1 MSPRN
6 IVIFGCGGFGR
17 EVLQIIL
24 DQNAV
29 AERWR
34 VRGFFLSSGFEAPD
48 EVHGL
53 PVFRDLSEVGERE
66 STDFA
71 VAIGSSV
78 ARSEVV
84 QDLRRNGFAAFPALI
99 HPRAWL
105 GRNVTLGAGV
115 VICAGAMVTT
125 DVFLGEHVH
134 LNLNVTV
141 GHDTMIGPFCTISPG
156 VNVSGRVYLG
166 EGVTVG
172 SAASII
178 PGVAVGGWSV
188 IGASAAVVS
197 DLPEKCTAVG
207 VPAKVIKKAGS

>member
-1 MSPRN
+1 
-6 IVIFGCGGFGR
+6 
-17 EVLQIIL
+17 
-24 DQNAV
+24 
-29 AERWR
+29 
-34 VRGFFLSSGFEAPD
+34 
-48 EVHGL
+48 
-53 PVFRDLSEVGERE
+53 
-66 STDFA
+66 
-71 VAIGSSV
+71 
-78 ARSEVV
+78 
-84 QDLRRNGFAAFPALI
+84 
-99 HPRAWL
+99 
-105 GRNVTLGAGV
+105 
-115 VICAGAMVTT
+115 MVTT

-156 VNVSGRVYLG
+156 VNVSGRVHLG